1 MRTKLHLF
9 SVFAFASALFFS
21 SCERELDQA
30 GLDSEL
36 SDQEITEIR
45 ATIGQFISEDDG
57 PETRTT
63 LITDSANNLQLVW
76 AANDTIGIF
85 PSQGGQVAFPIG
97 DNAGSK
103 TASFDGGGWG
113 LKADSYYSAY
123 YPLIGEFY
131 LDKKK
136 IPLVMTAQTQD
147 GNGSFAHVGKS
158 DYMAAVNATVSAQGG
173 VEFRFEPLV
182 TLLHL
187 KLTMPK
193 AATLTSVVLETSG
206 AFNTEAVLNLSTGS
220 VTSKKSSPVQVLT
233 LKNVSLKTVTTGLVL
248 EVYFPILPVNLTGK
262 TVSVKVYDKD
272 QNCYSSSLTARDYVA
287 GTIYNISRTMTTDQ
301 THTGLP
307 VVVLNTPGNVDIT
320 SKEEYLEN
328 SLISVLQN
336 GAADEFSDFTNVKGR
351 GNSTWNAAKKP
362 YAVKFDKKKSLL
374 GLPDDKSWVLLANYY
389 DPTFVRNDLVFFMG
403 HEVSNFDWTPHF
415 TLVDLVLNGQ
425 YKGIYQLGEKIKES
439 KKRVNIGD
447 DGFLLEIDQRALT
460 ESDARYFTVQHIT
473 NPVNIKEPDVEYN
486 DADYEYIKAYVEA
499 AEEALY
505 SDNFTDP
512 ELGYRKYMDLDSF
525 VEWYLITEITRCVDA
540 CELFSSCYMN
550 LKRGG
555 KLKMGPVWDY
565 DLAFGNYPNA
575 GMGQSNNNSPT
586 GFHLK
591 TSTKGWFPRLFED
604 PAFVAKVKE
613 RMGVYYENK
622 QLFMDHVDSQAAL
635 LVGKVYEDN
644 KLWGTIG
651 SVGMPQSRI
660 LALYQQDISNLKTWL
675 DTRLDWLYTNINNL

>member
-272 QNCYSSSLTARDYVA
+272 QNCYSSSLSARDYVA

>member
-1 MRTKLHLF
+1 MRVRIHLF
-9 SVFAFASALFFS
+9 SIFAIASALFFS
-21 SCERELDQA
+21 SCERELNQ
-30 GLDSEL
+30 DSVELPEL
-36 SDQEITEIR
+36 SDQEISEIT
-45 ATIGQFISEDDG
+45 ATIGQFVIEDDG

-63 LITDSANNLQLVW
+63 LIKDNANNLQLVW
-76 AANDTIGIF
+76 VANDTIGIF
-85 PSQGGQVAFPIG
+85 PSRGGQVAFPIG

-113 LKADSYYSAY
+113 LKADSFYSAY

-131 LDKKK
+131 LDKKN

-158 DYMAAVNATVSAQGG
+158 DYMAAVGATVNSQGG
-173 VEFRFEPLV
+173 VEFQFAPLV
-182 TLLHL
+182 SLLH
-187 KLTMPK
+187 M
-193 AATLTSVVLETSG
+193 TLTLPQKATYTNVVLETNG
-206 AFNTEAVLNLSTGS
+206 AFNTEAVLDLTTGLVS
-220 VTSKKSSPVQVLT
+220 SKKSSPVQVLA
-233 LKNVSLKTVTTGLVL
+233 LKNISLKVSSSGSVL
-248 EVYFPILPVNLTGK
+248 EVYFPILPVDLSDK
-262 TVSVKVYDKD
+262 LFTVRVYDNN
-272 QNCYSSSLTARDYVA
+272 QNCYSSSLTARNYVP
-287 GTIYNISRTMTTDQ
+287 GTIYNISRTMTKDQ
-301 THTGLP
+301 THSGFP

-320 SKEEYLEN
+320 SKEEYLKN
-328 SLISVLQN
+328 SFFSILQTD
-336 GAADEFSDFTNVKGR
+336 GTVGFSDLTNVKGR
-351 GNSTWNAAKKP
+351 GNSTWNAPKKP
-362 YAVKFDKKKSLL
+362 YAVKFDKKKDLL
-374 GLPDDKSWVLLANYY
+374 GLPEDKSWVLLANYY
-389 DPTFVRNDLVFFMG
+389 DPTFIRNDLVFFMG
-403 HEVSNFDWTPHF
+403 HEVGNFDWTPHF
-415 TLVDLVLNGQ
+415 ETVDLVLNGS
-425 YKGIYQLGEKIKES
+425 YKGIYQLGEKIKVS
-439 KKRVNIGD
+439 KKRVNVGD

-486 DADYEYIKAYVEA
+486 DENYEYIKAYVET

-512 ELGYRKYMDLDSF
+512 ELGYRKYMDIDSF

-565 DLAFGNYPNA
+565 DLAFGNYPNF
-575 GMGQSNNNSPT
+575 GIGQGSNNNSPT

-591 TSTKGWFPRLFED
+591 TSTKGWFPRLFQD

-613 RMGVYYENK
+613 RMSVYYSNK
-622 QLFMDHVDSQAAL
+622 QLFMDHIDSQAAL

-651 SVGMPQSRI
+651 IIGMP
-660 LALYQQDISNLKTWL
+660 
-675 DTRLDWLYTNINNL
+675 

>member
-272 QNCYSSSLTARDYVA
+272 QNCYSSSLSARDYVA

-660 LALYQQDISNLKTWL
+660 LALYQQDVSNLKTWL